1 MEEPVA
7 SRNAVP
13 RRAPRA
19 LLALAAAAALAGC
32 TVGKNYQPPQTSTP
46 ETWGELGPTG
56 AATGPATRPSPEP
69 PVAQWWT
76 TFADPDL
83 DALIDRAVR
92 SNNDV
97 RRARSRVVEA
107 RSQLRVTRADLLP
120 NVNTSG
126 QYSRSRNSQSAFG
139 GAGSFSGGGTGG
151 GTGGGGTGGGGGGGG
166 FVIPQFGNGSNE
178 QDFFQAGFDASWEV
192 DVFGGNRR
200 AVEAARADIAAA
212 VEDQRDVTVTL
223 LAEVAR
229 NYVDLRGFQRQI
241 AVARENLQAQQQT
254 LELTQSRV
262 RGGVASELDVVRAQA
277 QVATTASQIPT
288 LEANARQAIHRLG
301 VLVGTNP
308 MALSDELSPPKPIP
322 QAPPT
327 VPVGVPSELLRRRPD
342 IRRAE
347 RQLAASVA
355 RVGSATADLF
365 PRFSLTGSLG
375 LQSSKFTN
383 LMEWGSRFWSIG
395 PSVSWPIFD
404 AGRIRGNIAVQ
415 NAREEQAVA
424 TYEQSVLT
432 ALQEVEDALVSYAK
446 EEARRRQLA
455 DAADANR
462 RAVDL
467 ANQLYAAG
475 RTDFLSVLQAQRD
488 LFASQDAL
496 IQSTSTVSTNLVA
509 LYKALG
515 GGWEVST
522 PQDNT
527 TR

>member
-1 MEEPVA
+1 MI
-7 SRNAVP
+7 
-13 RRAPRA
+13 
-19 LLALAAAAALAGC
+19 LALATAAALAGC
-32 TVGKNYQPPQTSTP
+32 KVGPNYTPPQTTTP
-46 ETWGELGPTG
+46 DAWGELAPTG
-56 AATGPATRPSPEP
+56 AATGPATRPTAQP
-69 PVAQWWT
+69 PVAQWWK
-76 TFADPDL
+76 TFEDPDL
-83 DALIDRAVR
+83 DALIQRAVR

-97 RRARSRVVEA
+97 RRARARIVEA
-107 RSQLRVTRADLLP
+107 RAQLRVTRADLFP
-120 NVNTSG
+120 NVNSNGSYT
-126 QYSRSRNSQSAFG
+126 RSRNSVSGF
-139 GAGSFSGGGTGG
+139 GGGTFSSGDG
-151 GTGGGGTGGGGGGGG
+151 SGTGGTGGTGGGGGGGG
-166 FVIPQFGNGSNE
+166 SFVVPSFGSNSNE

-200 AVEAARADIAAA
+200 AVEAANADVAAA
-212 VEDQRDVTVTL
+212 VEDHRDVIVTL

-229 NYVDLRGFQRQI
+229 NYVDLRGFQRQA

-301 VLVGTNP
+301 TLLGTDP
-308 MALSDELSPPKPIP
+308 MALSGQLTPPKPIP
-322 QAPPT
+322 QAPPS
-327 VPVGVPSELLRRRPD
+327 VPVGMPSDLLRRRPD

-355 RVGSATADLF
+355 RIGSATADLF

-383 LMEWGSRFWSIG
+383 LFDWGSRFWSIG
-395 PSVSWPIFD
+395 PSVSWPVFD
-404 AGRIRGNIAVQ
+404 AGRIRANIAVQ

-424 TYEQSVLT
+424 TYEQSVLQ
-432 ALQEVEDALVSYAK
+432 ALQEVEDALVNYAK

-455 DAADANR
+455 DATEANR
-462 RAVDL
+462 KAVDL

-488 LFASQDAL
+488 LFVSQDAL
-496 IQSTSTVSTNLVA
+496 IQSTHTVSTNLVA

-515 GGWEVST
+515 GGWEST
-522 PQDNT
+522 PEQEAAN
-527 TR
+527 R